1 MDQPISDVLVA
12 GATGGVG
19 RALCA
24 RYAADGVRVHAV
36 GRDPR
41 RLDALAAATG
51 ALTYRVDL
59 TDADAANALASELRD
74 YAIPLAIAAIGG
86 WYVAEPGLALS
97 VSRWQR
103 TIDSNLTAHFIA
115 ARTFAAVLRGPRPV
129 YLALNGIASHYPCE
143 GSLAISVAGIGQRMM
158 LDVLAAEGRAEPLT
172 FAELVIDTPV
182 DLPGADD
189 DYDEPT
195 HTVEQV
201 HEAIESLRVRAPE
214 AGVVSRAHLG

>member
-1 MDQPISDVLVA
+1 MSLPRSDVLVV

-19 RALCA
+19 RELCA
-24 RYAADGVRVHAV
+24 RYAADGIRVHAV

-59 TDADAANALASELRD
+59 TDADAAGVLASELRD
-74 YAIPLAIAAIGG
+74 FGIPLAIAAIGG
-86 WYVAEPGLALS
+86 WYVAEPGLALPM
-97 VSRWQR
+97 SRWQR

-115 ARTFAAVLRGPRPV
+115 ARTFAPVLRGPRPV

-143 GSLAISVAGIGQRMM
+143 GSLAISVAGVGQRMM
-158 LDVLAAEGRAEPLT
+158 LDVLAAEGRAEALT

-182 DLPGADD
+182 VLPGEDD
-189 DYDEPT
+189 DDDQPT
-195 HTVEQV
+195 HTIAQV
-201 HEAIESLRVRAPE
+201 HEAIEALRSRGPE
-214 AGVVSRAHLG
+214 AGLVLRAHLG